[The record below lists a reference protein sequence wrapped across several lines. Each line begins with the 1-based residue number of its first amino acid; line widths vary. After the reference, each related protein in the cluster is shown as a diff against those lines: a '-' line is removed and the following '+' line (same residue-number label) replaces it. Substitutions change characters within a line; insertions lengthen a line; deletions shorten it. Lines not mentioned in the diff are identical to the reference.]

1 MSAVD
6 EEPDENETLPFHAMT
21 AVDEELDENETLLI
35 YPFVGGLSVE
45 ECVSGLDLCV
55 VHSPCDAALL
65 TMLQLEKSAAW
76 ENLLTITVH
85 DLNSLADEC
94 CVNDCV
100 LQFWFQWLFRFIS
113 LPTSNVHFFNSFFY
127 SQLYS
132 FTQCYIHKQVVVS
145 VKCGKHL
152 TKAVGQN
159 SWEKGDSCRYVRHYI
174 SMTMKMKMD

>member
-6 EEPDENETLPFHAMT
+6 EEP
-21 AVDEELDENETLLI
+21 DENETLLI

-65 TMLQLEKSAAW
+65 TMLQLEKSAAR

-113 LPTSNVHFFNSFFY
+113 LPTSNVHFLIPFSIANFVN
-127 SQLYS
+127 L
-132 FTQCYIHKQVVVS
+132 TGRKS
-145 VKCGKHL
+145 VL
-152 TKAVGQN
+152 TGCTPSK
-159 SWEKGDSCRYVRHYI
+159 
-174 SMTMKMKMD
+174 